1 MGRPPFEVCH
11 ALHDPV
17 PGIAVDEQVYMV
29 RHDLHLQDG
38 KPMILGDLQEDFLQ
52 PGVDPVYKDFSP
64 IFRAED
70 HMVPA

>member
-1 MGRPPFEVCH
+1 M
-11 ALHDPV
+11 
-17 PGIAVDEQVYMV
+17 I
-29 RHDLHLQDG
+29 RHDFHLQDG

-52 PGVDPVYKDFSP
+52 PGVDPVNKDFSP